1 VRGHAYR
8 LKIIVGTKLSMID
21 RKGINMQKSIEHPSV
36 FRHLWKS
43 MLGLG
48 LVTLALGVVVLVWP
62 GKTVLVAGVLFGIY
76 LLASGIAQAIAA
88 FTVHVP
94 GSSRVL
100 LFVSGVLSVAL
111 GVFAFHDFND
121 GTAVW
126 VLATWI
132 GVGFIFQGVAQTVFA
147 INHKELPEH
156 GWHIFAGLLSVVA
169 GMMVIAWP
177 ISSIVVLAVIAGAW
191 LVVIGTAQIVWAVKA
206 RKATTKVEHVI
217 DTLKPSAVG

>member
-1 VRGHAYR
+1 MKAVVER
-8 LKIIVGTKLSMID
+8 KLSMAQ
-21 RKGINMQKSIEHPSV
+21 RKEERMSKSTENPSL

-62 GKTVLVAGVLFGIY
+62 GKSVVAAAALFGVY

-88 FTVHVP
+88 FTVKVP

-100 LFVSGVLSVAL
+100 LFISSVLSVAL
-111 GVFAFHDFND
+111 GVYAFHDFHN
-121 GTAVW
+121 GAAVW

-132 GVGFIFQGVAQTVFA
+132 GVGFIFQGVAETALA
-147 INHKELPEH
+147 INHKELPER
-156 GWHIFAGLLSVVA
+156 GWYIFAGVLSVLA

-177 ISSIVVLAVIAGAW
+177 VSSIVALAILAGAW
-191 LVVIGTAQIVWAVKA
+191 LVVIGITQIVWAFKA
-206 RKATTKVEHVI
+206 RKAGKEVEQAFAP
-217 DTLKPSAVG
+217 LQASAVA